1 MSTITYVGAGTNAT
15 ANNASVTPVVAA
27 GTTAGDLVLVHASI
41 RNSGTGVPN
50 QPTGWA
56 TLALFGNEAIFGR
69 IWQTS
74 DVIPAIT
81 FTGGVANADTL
92 AQTATWRGV
101 SAEVLASIVTS
112 TTQLNGSS
120 ANVAYPGLTV
130 PKDRHLLLFAAWM
143 QSAFTATNVAPP
155 TTLAIGSI
163 ASSTAG
169 DDAGQFWRYAI
180 QTTAANVVSGT
191 VTITGSV
198 AAISRVVMLA
208 LKPAATLTVDQ
219 QDVYPPRV
227 LVSVTDL
234 TLGDAVAIY
243 RSVAGVRSLVQ
254 GASSVSV
261 TDPSFLRIDAE
272 LPFGTPVSYVA
283 VVNGVEYT
291 SSPVTY
297 TLPGGKVVISDA
309 ISALAAEV
317 VIWAWPRKTRNWQ
330 ATTYRPAGRNV
341 VVQGAVSE
349 PESDIELYTDAY
361 SSTENLIELLQNATQ
376 GIVQVRQPGGYEG
389 VDGHYAVT
397 GYGERRFSQDG
408 SDEKR
413 IHELHIVEVDGWA
426 ATFQALGFTY
436 ADLASVYSGLTYAN
450 VAADFPTYLKLS
462 QAELL

>member
-27 GTTAGDLVLVHASI
+27 GTAAGDLVLVHASI

-101 SAEVLASIVTS
+101 SAEVLASVATS
-112 TTQLNGSS
+112 ITQLNGSS
-120 ANVAYPGLTV
+120 VNIAYPGLTV
-130 PKDRHLLLFAAWM
+130 PKDRHLVLLATWM
-143 QSAFTATNVAPP
+143 QSGFSGATTPATMSVV
-155 TTLAIGSI
+155 GSQ
-163 ASSTAG
+163 AVSTAG
-169 DDAGQFWRYAI
+169 DDAGQVWRYVI
-180 QTTAANVVSGT
+180 QTTAANIASGT
-191 VTITGSV
+191 LTMTGSV
-198 AAISRVVMLA
+198 AAISRALVLA

-243 RSVAGVRSLVQ
+243 RSVSGVRSLVQ

-261 TDPSFLRIDAE
+261 VDPSFLRIDAE
-272 LPFGTPVSYVA
+272 LPFGVPVSYVA

-291 SSPVTY
+291 SAPVTY

-317 VIWAWPRKTRNWQ
+317 VIWAWPRKSRNWQ
-330 ATTYRPAGRNV
+330 ATVYRPAGRNV
-341 VVQGAVSE
+341 VVQGTVTD

-361 SSTENLIELLQNATQ
+361 SSTENLVELLQNATQ
-376 GIVQVRQPGGYEG
+376 GIVQIRQPGGYEG
-389 VDGHYAVT
+389 VDGHYAIS